1 MFSSDIWI
9 RIMIEKEI
17 YCYANGFLKWDI
29 SKETSYIAENK
40 KFFGKV
46 CILKL
51 KDKRK
56 SIFAR
61 VIIRN

>member
-1 MFSSDIWI
+1 
-9 RIMIEKEI
+9 MIEKEI